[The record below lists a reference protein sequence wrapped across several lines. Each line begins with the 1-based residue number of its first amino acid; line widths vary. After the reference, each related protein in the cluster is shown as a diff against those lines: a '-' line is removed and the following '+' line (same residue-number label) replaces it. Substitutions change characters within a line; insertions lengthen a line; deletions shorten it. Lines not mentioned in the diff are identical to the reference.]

1 MRILVTGASS
11 FVGVHFCS
19 LAASQGHDVLGL
31 WRNTPMLVDGV
42 KCITADVT
50 SFSPAKVDVVVH
62 LAAKVMAKD
71 AREQNRKMMDAVLEW
86 GFPVVYASST
96 MVHWPRKN
104 AYAESRVEDEARV
117 RASGK
122 PWLIVRPCAPW
133 GPAHATHKPTHVE
146 SFATLAKLVRRAP
159 FVPVPGSADVLR
171 QPVHVHDF
179 NGAILALLERG
190 VWNAAYD
197 AGGPEAISV
206 REIIKRIAAASN
218 DGDRRV
224 RILEVPEVLAKIGG
238 RFLKNFSADTLATFA
253 TDDTADPT
261 PLQAASGITP
271 RRFDAA
277 GL

>member
-11 FVGVHFCS
+11 FVGVHFCT
-19 LAASQGHDVLGL
+19 LAASRGHDVLGL
-31 WRNTPMLVDGV
+31 WHNTPMLVDGV
-42 KCITADVT
+42 KCITANVT

-62 LAAKVMAKD
+62 LAAKVMPKD
-71 AREQNRKMMDAVLEW
+71 ARQQNRKMLDAVLGW
-86 GFPVVYASST
+86 GFPLVYASST

-133 GPAHATHKPTHVE
+133 GPAHSTHKPAHVE
-146 SFATLAKLVRRAP
+146 SFATLANLVRRAP
-159 FVPVPGSADVLR
+159 FVPTPGSADVLR
-171 QPVHVHDF
+171 QPVHVDDF

-190 VWNAAYD
+190 VWGAAYD
-197 AGGPEAISV
+197 SGGPEAISV
-206 REIIKRIAAASN
+206 REIIGRMA
-218 DGDRRV
+218 GGRRV
-224 RILEVPEVLAKIGG
+224 RIVEVPEALARIAG

-253 TDDTADPT
+253 TNDTVDPL
-261 PLQAASGITP
+261 PLAEASGIAP